1 MPADCLEE
9 TDAVILAGGMG
20 TRLRSV
26 LPDAPKC
33 LAPIAGVPF
42 LRRYLCWLQ
51 RFGLRR
57 VILSLGYKADMV
69 QAYLRS
75 ETWPGLEIVTSVE
88 SLPLGTGG
96 ALRTVLPLVNS
107 QTVLVANGDSFT
119 GVNACEFLSFHKKK
133 NARVSMLLTKHE
145 NSKASGLVE
154 SDENDAVTSFSEKP
168 PGETKEPAYINAG
181 MYLMEREA
189 ILEIPPG
196 KPVSLERDIFP
207 GLCGC
212 HFFGFKGDFPFIDIG
227 TPETFQLADEFF
239 TSRIDTPDRNDTL
252 SIK

>member
-1 MPADCLEE
+1 LPADCLQGI
-9 TDAVILAGGMG
+9 DAVILAGGMG

-26 LPDAPKC
+26 LPDSPKC

-42 LRRYLCWLQ
+42 LRRYMCWLQ

-57 VILSLGYKADMV
+57 VILSLGYKADLV
-69 QAYLRS
+69 QAYLSS

-96 ALRTVLPLVNS
+96 ALRAVLPLVNS

-119 GVNACEFLSFHKKK
+119 GVNACEFVSFHKKK

-145 NSKASGLVE
+145 ESTASGRVE
-154 SDENDAVTSFSEKP
+154 TDKNDAVTSFSEKP
-168 PGETKEPAYINAG
+168 PGASNEPAYINAG

-189 ILEIPPG
+189 ILEIPLD
-196 KPVSLERDIFP
+196 KPVSLECDIFP
-207 GLCGC
+207 GLCDR
-212 HFFGFKGDFPFIDIG
+212 HFFALKGAFPFIDIG
-227 TPETFQLADEFF
+227 TPESFRIAGEFF
-239 TSRIDTPDRNDTL
+239 ASRIDTPDRNDTL